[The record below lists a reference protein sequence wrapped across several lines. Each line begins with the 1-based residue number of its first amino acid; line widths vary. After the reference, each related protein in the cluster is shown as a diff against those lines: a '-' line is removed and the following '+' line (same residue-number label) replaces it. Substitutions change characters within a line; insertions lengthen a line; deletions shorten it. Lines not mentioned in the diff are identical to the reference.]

1 MTPCISETLA
11 IRNTPE
17 GDRICC
23 RSCDHAL
30 GAAGQPWKP
39 SSLVHE
45 LPTDESIG
53 EESETGAATIL
64 RLFMCPSCLAV
75 LDSETALPGEPFLE
89 DVVSV

>member
-1 MTPCISETLA
+1 MTRCISETLA
-11 IRNTPE
+11 IPE

-23 RSCDHAL
+23 RSCGHAL

-45 LPTDESIG
+45 LPTDETIG
-53 EESETGAATIL
+53 EESEPGAETIL

-75 LDSETALPGEPFLE
+75 LDSETALP
-89 DVVSV
+89 VSRSSKMS